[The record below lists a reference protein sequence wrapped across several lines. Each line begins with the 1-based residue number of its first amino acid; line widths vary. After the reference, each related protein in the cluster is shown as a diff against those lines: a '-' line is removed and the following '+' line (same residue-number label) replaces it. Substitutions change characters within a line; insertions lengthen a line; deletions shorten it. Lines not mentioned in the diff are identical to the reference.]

1 MKDILNFRA
10 QEIQP
15 WEVPT
20 TNATIFEVNT
30 VQYILHYQT
39 YYRLHDRIS
48 FAITMKYSVKMGHS
62 IYISSI
68 CYMYIH
74 IPVCTYICFLIL
86 LLCRMSTRT

>member
-30 VQYILHYQT
+30 LKYST
-39 YYRLHDRIS
+39 YYIKEH
-48 FAITMKYSVKMGHS
+48 IT
-62 IYISSI
+62 
-68 CYMYIH
+68 
-74 IPVCTYICFLIL
+74 
-86 LLCRMSTRT
+86 